1 MSNDT
6 PATQS
11 SHVDTTEAIKLF
23 GTVLAMVISTATVNF
38 QVAAFVNEVRDQYL
52 AGSFGKLGT
61 FSKWFNWVWGYLFA
75 LGIAWLFV
83 FITHFLSKH
92 FRPKTGGTPFSGLVL
107 VVSLIFWFNA
117 LFWTIGFVVD
127 GYRMIQRV

>member
-6 PATQS
+6 PATPPSQ
-11 SHVDTTEAIKLF
+11 VVTTEAVKLF

-52 AGSFGKLGT
+52 AGSFGKLDT
-61 FSKWFNWVWGYLFA
+61 FSKWFDWVWGYLFA

-83 FITHFLSKH
+83 YISCLISKH
-92 FRPKTGGTPFSGLVL
+92 FRPKNGDTPFSGFVIF
-107 VVSLIFWFNA
+107 VGLIFWFNA
-117 LFWTIGFVVD
+117 LFWTVGFFVD
-127 GYRMIQRV
+127 GYRMVLRV